1 MLSGVGGSVSRV
13 CSCYGPLLG
22 ILTDPGVQPA
32 TPFPCYGLLCEP
44 LLCGLLC
51 AERSRLQFLSVCTT
65 SGPPPPCT
73 PYIAFTLSQ
82 YVPAPAPARSSEH
95 TGLHLSSAAMAI
107 TQGLHRVA
115 CKARAARPAVR
126 RLQATPLRAQR
137 APAVLRGSVDEVRA
151 PPPVGWQHECGR
163 SSIKALAGRAAGA
176 EARGAT
182 SPRQPPHGEQC
193 TRGRHALQAGVEQQR
208 IKQARSNVTR
218 RIKQLGEQGKVR
230 EAIQELAGEATQVP
244 GGARAA
250 GAAPLAP
257 PPDRRG
263 CRRGALGRC
272 SRPANPW
279 LPPPV
284 V

>member
-1 MLSGVGGSVSRV
+1 
-13 CSCYGPLLG
+13 
-22 ILTDPGVQPA
+22 
-32 TPFPCYGLLCEP
+32 
-44 LLCGLLC
+44 
-51 AERSRLQFLSVCTT
+51 
-65 SGPPPPCT
+65 
-73 PYIAFTLSQ
+73 
-82 YVPAPAPARSSEH
+82 
-95 TGLHLSSAAMAI
+95 
-107 TQGLHRVA
+107 
-115 CKARAARPAVR
+115 
-126 RLQATPLRAQR
+126 
-137 APAVLRGSVDEVRA
+137 
-151 PPPVGWQHECGR
+151 
-163 SSIKALAGRAAGA
+163 
-176 EARGAT
+176 
-182 SPRQPPHGEQC
+182 
-193 TRGRHALQAGVEQQR
+193 LQAGVEQQR